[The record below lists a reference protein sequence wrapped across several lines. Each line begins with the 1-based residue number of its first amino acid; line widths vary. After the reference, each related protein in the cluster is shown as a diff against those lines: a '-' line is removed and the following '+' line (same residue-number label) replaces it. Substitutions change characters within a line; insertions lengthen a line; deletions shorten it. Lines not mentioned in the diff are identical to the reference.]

1 MPNPSSHV
9 YIHHTKTPLLSG
21 KGIWFWTIRMM
32 IIKFLVLYLLPMSA
46 WGISFDSE
54 HTFPIWVA
62 PAMNVLTFLFHF

>member
-1 MPNPSSHV
+1 
-9 YIHHTKTPLLSG
+9 
-21 KGIWFWTIRMM
+21 MM
-32 IIKFLVLYLLPMSA
+32 IVKFLVLYLLPTSA